1 MKKTSIG
8 FIFMLVLLFVLS
20 GCGSSTSKESS
31 GETTGKTLRVV
42 TDAAYAPM
50 EYMDKDEL
58 VGFDIDLV
66 KAVGEEAGYNVE
78 VEHVGWDPLFVEV
91 ESGRAQVGVAAIS
104 ISEERKEMYEFS
116 VPYFLSTNKILVPE
130 GSSIKSSEDLKG
142 KTVSVLGGSTGMM
155 AAESVMGQNNKNIKK
170 FESNVLAIQEL
181 KQNGADAVVADSAVI
196 YEYVK
201 NNPDDQ
207 LTVVENANF
216 DSEFF
221 GFIYAKGDTELKAEL
236 DEAINTLF
244 DNGTYTEIY
253 KKWFGVEPDIDL
265 LKAQQ

>member
-1 MKKTSIG
+1 MKKTIS
-8 FIFMLVLLFVLS
+8 FMLMFALLLALTA
-20 GCGSSTSKESS
+20 CGSSSS
-31 GETTGKTLRVV
+31 NEGSETADNKTLRVV

-66 KAVGEEAGYNVE
+66 KAVGEEAGYTVE

-104 ISEERKEMYEFS
+104 ISEERKEQYEFS

-130 GSSIKSSEDLKG
+130 GSSIQSSEDLKG
-142 KTVSVLGGSTGMM
+142 KTVAVLNGSTGML
-155 AAESVMGQNNKNIKK
+155 AAESVMGQNSKDIKK

-181 KQNGADAVVADSAVI
+181 KQNGADAVVADSAII

-201 NNPDDQ
+201 NNPDDD

-216 DSEFF
+216 DSEFY
-221 GFIYAKGDTELKAEL
+221 GFIYEKGNTELKAEL
-236 DEAINTLF
+236 DEALNTLF

-253 KKWFGVEPDIDL
+253 EKWFGVTPDIEL